1 MTPQSSNLITLLV
14 ALPLLGAAALLAIPA
29 GAARLAKSI
38 AMAVSLLA
46 AVLAWSLALGP
57 ESLRIDS
64 TAAGLGAISSAEWV
78 PTIGCEFLVGVDGLS
93 LPLVLLTASL
103 APLAMLAAWREERN
117 PRLYAMLLLLVEA
130 GTLGVFLSLDFVLF
144 YVFWELILIPMYFL
158 IGYWGGT
165 RRAHAAIKFFLYTLV
180 GSLLMLGAGLV
191 AYVYSDLTEL
201 APATLARCGV
211 LGRDAVAASSDPGAA
226 SAALDA
232 WLAEGSAAAQRFA
245 DAQASGAPAPTFNL
259 LALVAMN
266 AEARSLSADGLWG
279 RSVEWWVF
287 VLLLVGLAVKLPAVP
302 LHTWLPDAH
311 VEAPTPVSMLLAG
324 VLLKLGGY
332 GMVRLA
338 WPMCPTASAELAGVV
353 GLVGLVGMF
362 WGALAALGQD
372 DFKRL
377 VAYSSVSHMGY
388 VLLGLAVGGV
398 PAFTG
403 QPLVW
408 DADRWLVGASG
419 AVFQMVAHGVTSAGM
434 FFAVG
439 MIYERVHHR
448 RLDELG
454 GLFGPMP
461 LASGLTLV
469 LLMASVGLPGLCG
482 FVGELLVLLPT
493 WTFHPAAAVATAAVT
508 VLTAAYTLRAAR
520 KAYFGPEYLGPHP
533 AGLTPISS
541 RELLVITPLVAAAVW
556 LGVRPGVVLDRTE
569 PVLAA
574 SAAEIARVTS
584 ARALI
589 PQAFVPPERD
599 ALQARPFAQR

>member
-1 MTPQSSNLITLLV
+1 
-14 ALPLLGAAALLAIPA
+14 
-29 GAARLAKSI
+29 
-38 AMAVSLLA
+38 
-46 AVLAWSLALGP
+46 
-57 ESLRIDS
+57 
-64 TAAGLGAISSAEWV
+64 
-78 PTIGCEFLVGVDGLS
+78 
-93 LPLVLLTASL
+93 
-103 APLAMLAAWREERN
+103 
-117 PRLYAMLLLLVEA
+117 
-130 GTLGVFLSLDFVLF
+130 
-144 YVFWELILIPMYFL
+144 
-158 IGYWGGT
+158 
-165 RRAHAAIKFFLYTLV
+165 
-180 GSLLMLGAGLV
+180 
-191 AYVYSDLTEL
+191 
-201 APATLARCGV
+201 
-211 LGRDAVAASSDPGAA
+211 
-226 SAALDA
+226 
-232 WLAEGSAAAQRFA
+232 
-245 DAQASGAPAPTFNL
+245 
-259 LALVAMN
+259 MN
-266 AEARSLSADGLWG
+266 AEAHSLSAVGWGG
-279 RSVEWWVF
+279 RSIEWWVF

-353 GLVGLVGMF
+353 ALVGLVGMI

-398 PAFTG
+398 PAFAG

-461 LASGLTLV
+461 LASGLALV
-469 LLMASVGLPGLCG
+469 MLMASVGLPGLCG

-520 KAYFGPEYLGPHP
+520 KAYFGPEYLGPD
-533 AGLTPISS
+533 AEGLTPITS
-541 RELLVITPLVAAAVW
+541 RELLVIVPLVAAAVW
-556 LGVRPGVVLDRTE
+556 LGIRPGVVLDRTE
-569 PVLAA
+569 PVLADT
-574 SAAEIARVTS
+574 AAAIAGATS
-584 ARALI
+584 TPAAI

-599 ALQARPFAQR
+599 ALQARPIAQR